1 LSFILFVKR
10 LQWLL
15 EKGIT
20 MHDDFHDLGLQ
31 GDLAMWERSPV
42 KRRQVVKLG
51 LVGIATL
58 LTSCSRSQTDSDGC
72 LTEIPEETAG
82 PFPGNGSNGQNA
94 LTRSGIVRGDVRA
107 SLATGTVAEG
117 VPLSVQLQLV
127 NVSAGCA
134 PLEGYALY
142 LWHCDR
148 EGRYSMYSNGVTS
161 EDYLRGVQESDA
173 EGKVTFQSIFPGCYQ
188 GRWPHIH
195 FEIYP
200 SVAQATNANNKLH
213 TSQLAFPEDVCE
225 AVYASSGYEQSV
237 SNLSG
242 LSLSTDGVFRDDG
255 AEKQLATMTGDLTS
269 GYLATLVVGVAV

>member
-1 LSFILFVKR
+1 LGETTLLVVKER
-10 LQWLL
+10 
-15 EKGIT
+15 IT
-20 MHDDFHDLGLQ
+20 VHDDFHDLGLQ

-58 LTSCSRSQTDSDGC
+58 LTGCSRSQTTDGC

-107 SLATGTVAEG
+107 SLATGTVAGG

-127 NVSAGCA
+127 NVNAGCA

-148 EGRYSMYSNGVTS
+148 EGRYSMYSNGVTN
-161 EDYLRGVQESDA
+161 EDYLRGVQASDA
-173 EGKVTFQSIFPGCYQ
+173 EGKVTFTSVFPGCYQ

-200 SVAQATNANNKLH
+200 SLARATSADNKLH
-213 TSQLAFPEDVCE
+213 TSQLAFPEDVCA
-225 AVYASSGYEQSV
+225 AVYGSSGYEQSV
-237 SNLSG
+237 RNLSP
-242 LSLSTDGVFRDDG
+242 LSLASDNVFRDDG
-255 AEKQLATMTGDLTS
+255 AKSQLAAMTGDLTN